1 MPSITQLG
9 RWSVMLASKK
19 SQRNERS
26 PWGMAAKNLLYR
38 LAQCCAATAVA
49 VILAGLASPSVQAQT
64 VQGIAT
70 YRERIALPPDAAFE
84 ATIEDVSRADMPA
97 EVIGRVRIEPAGQ
110 VPIRF
115 EISYAAARIDPK
127 HRYSVRARIARGD
140 ALLFTTTQAYLVLT
154 QGAGTEVELLLQRA
168 NRPSPKPDRA
178 LTETYWKLVQ
188 LGDRAVQ
195 VAPNQRE
202 PHLILRTTGN
212 RVGGSGG
219 CNRIMGSFTL
229 DGPTLSFG
237 QMAATQM
244 ACLEGMEQ
252 ESAFL
257 QALDKVKGW
266 QAHGDELKLL
276 DERGGM
282 VAQFV
287 AVDLK

>member
-1 MPSITQLG
+1 
-9 RWSVMLASKK
+9 
-19 SQRNERS
+19 
-26 PWGMAAKNLLYR
+26 
-38 LAQCCAATAVA
+38 
-49 VILAGLASPSVQAQT
+49 
-64 VQGIAT
+64 
-70 YRERIALPPDAAFE
+70 
-84 ATIEDVSRADMPA
+84 
-97 EVIGRVRIEPAGQ
+97 VRIEPAGQ

-168 NRPSPKPDRA
+168 NRPSPKLDRA

-229 DGPTLSFG
+229 DGPTLSLARWPPHG
-237 QMAATQM
+237 WPV
-244 ACLEGMEQ
+244 L
-252 ESAFL
+252 
-257 QALDKVKGW
+257 KGW
-266 QAHGDELKLL
+266 NRRAPSSRLSI
-276 DERGGM
+276 R
-282 VAQFV
+282 
-287 AVDLK
+287 